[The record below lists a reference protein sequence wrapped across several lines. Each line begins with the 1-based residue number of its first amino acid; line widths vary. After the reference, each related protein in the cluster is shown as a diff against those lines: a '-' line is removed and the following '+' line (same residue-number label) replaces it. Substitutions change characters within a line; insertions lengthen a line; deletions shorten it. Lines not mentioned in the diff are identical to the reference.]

1 MFRRAVS
8 LALLLPTAAAAAMP
22 ALLSEDGPL
31 EVASFLALALACL
44 MSLRR
49 LRGRALPAHIHVP
62 TILFVLAEREAEPGL
77 AFVSTALLDPA
88 FWRAAALT
96 PATAAGAA
104 LLVAV
109 LLSLVTLPAFGV
121 PAFRRAF
128 RAGRRWPRMLLLAGA
143 AAALS
148 IGAEEM
154 GHGVL
159 WLAVEEGAELLFA
172 LLVLASTASR
182 R

>member
-1 MFRRAVS
+1 MLCRAAS
-8 LALLLPTAAAAAMP
+8 LALLLPTAAAAATP
-22 ALLSEDGPL
+22 TLLSEDGPL

-44 MSLRR
+44 ISLRR
-49 LRGRALPAHIHVP
+49 LRGRALPAQVHVP
-62 TILFVLAEREAEPGL
+62 TILFLLAEREAEPGL

-88 FWRAAALT
+88 FWRVAPLT
-96 PATAAGAA
+96 PATAAGAV

-109 LLSLVTLPAFGV
+109 LLSLVTLPVFGV

-128 RAGRRWPRMLLLAGA
+128 RAGRRWPRMLGLAVVA
-143 AAALS
+143 AAVS
-148 IGAEEM
+148 IGAEEA

-159 WLAVEEGAELLFA
+159 WLAVEEGAELLAA
-172 LLVLASTASR
+172 LLVLASVASR